1 LETPEL
7 RGDDMVLMLLQI
19 VGSLAVFLYGMKVM
33 SDGLQKSAGS
43 KLQSVLNFMT
53 QNRFMGV
60 LTGFIVTGIIQ
71 SSSATT
77 VMVVSFVN
85 AGLLSLTQAIS
96 TIMGA
101 NIGTT
106 VTTWIVSY
114 LGFKVDIATI
124 AVPIVGF
131 GLPFMFSKQKK
142 YRDFGD
148 FLIGFGLLF
157 IGLGLLKNCVPDI
170 TQYPSTQQW
179 LSTLSSY
186 GIWSFLLYVAAGTV
200 LTMIIQSSS
209 AMMTVT
215 VAMAYKG
222 WLDLPS
228 AAALCLGENI
238 GTTITAYLASIG
250 TNVNARRAARAHTLF
265 NVFGVIWMSFVFRY
279 FLRFL
284 EWVAPWD
291 YNLRV
296 NFPLNL
302 ALFHTLFN
310 TFNTLIMIWF
320 VPQYAWLVQKLVKPS
335 KRDKDTDYRLQ
346 YISTPLQDTADLNII
361 EAKKEIEKMAG
372 IVDEMYDD
380 TIDVL
385 NSPDKKLG
393 DKVDKIRNTEELTD
407 QMQVEITR
415 YLQQCAKENLSE
427 SNYNNLNFFIRIIH
441 ELENI
446 GDCNYNFSKAI
457 QHKYDKK
464 IPVSPQ
470 SQADISRLSQLTKS
484 FLTDVRA
491 HLISYVDAEEL
502 SKALEREA
510 AINEFRRSV
519 HKASRSRMQQGEDVR
534 SELLFLDLIKY
545 LEHIGDNCLNIM
557 QALNQ
562 IKL

>member
-1 LETPEL
+1 
-7 RGDDMVLMLLQI
+7 MILMLLQI
-19 VGSLAVFLYGMKVM
+19 VGSLGVFLYGMKVM
-33 SDGLQKSAGS
+33 SDGLQKSAGQ

-60 LTGFIVTGIIQ
+60 MTGFIVTGIIQ

-114 LGFKVDIATI
+114 LGFKVDIAVI

-142 YRDFGD
+142 FRDFGD

-170 TQYPSTQQW
+170 TQYPSTQQF
-179 LSTLSSY
+179 LSNLSNN
-186 GIWSFLLYVAAGTV
+186 GIWSYLLYVAAGTI
-200 LTMIIQSSS
+200 LTCIIQSSS

-265 NVFGVIWMSFVFRY
+265 NVIGVIWMSFVFSY
-279 FLRFL
+279 YMKFLS
-284 EWVAPWD
+284 WIAPWD
-291 YNLRV
+291 WNLRS

-310 TFNTLIMIWF
+310 FFNTLILVWF
-320 VPQYAWLVQKLVKPS
+320 VPQFAWVVNRIVKPS
-335 KRDKDTDYRLQ
+335 SRDKDTSYKLQ
-346 YISTPLQDTADLNII
+346 YISAPLQDTADMNII
-361 EAKKEIEKMAG
+361 EAKKEIEKMAL
-372 IVDEMYDD
+372 IVEEMFID
-380 TIDVL
+380 TMDVFH
-385 NSPDKKLG
+385 NPDKKLG
-393 DKVDKIRNTEELTD
+393 NKVEKIKETEELTD

-415 YLQQCAKENLSE
+415 FLQQCAKENLSE
-427 SNYNNLNFFIRIIH
+427 TNYNNLNFLMRIVH

-446 GDCNYNFSKAI
+446 GDCNYNISKAI
-457 QHKYDKK
+457 QHKYDKQ
-464 IPVSPQ
+464 ILMN
-470 SQADISRLSQLTKS
+470 SQAIEDISKLTNLTKT
-484 FLTDVRA
+484 FLEHMRANTVSNITTDNLQSGV
-491 HLISYVDAEEL
+491 LQEDV
-502 SKALEREA
+502 
-510 AINEFRRSV
+510 INELRRSI
-519 HKASRSRMQQGEDVR
+519 HKEARSRMQKGSDVR
-534 SELLFLDLIKY
+534 GELLFLDLVKY

-557 QALNQ
+557 QAQNQ
-562 IKL
+562 LSV

>member
-1 LETPEL
+1 ML
-7 RGDDMVLMLLQI
+7 LMLLQI
-19 VGSLAVFLYGMKVM
+19 IGSLGVFLYGMKVM
-33 SDGLQKSAGS
+33 SDGLQKSAGQR
-43 KLQSVLNFMT
+43 LQSVLNFMT

-60 LTGFIVTGIIQ
+60 LTGLFVTSIIQ

-114 LGFKVDIATI
+114 LGFKVDIAVV

-170 TQYPSTQQW
+170 TQYPSTQQF
-179 LSTLSSY
+179 LSTLSNN
-186 GIWSFLLYVAAGTV
+186 GIWSYLLYVAAGTI
-200 LTMIIQSSS
+200 LTCIIQSSS

-265 NVFGVIWMSFVFRY
+265 NVFGVIWMCFVFGY
-279 FLRFL
+279 YMKFLSL
-284 EWVAPWD
+284 IAPWD
-291 YNLRV
+291 WNLRA
-296 NFPLNL
+296 NYPLDL

-310 TFNTLIMIWF
+310 LFNTLILVWF
-320 VPQYAWLVQKLVKPS
+320 VPQFAWIVNKIVKPS
-335 KRDKDTDYRLQ
+335 SRDKDTSYKLQ
-346 YISTPLQDTADLNII
+346 YISAPLQDTADMNII
-361 EAKKEIEKMAG
+361 EAKKEIEKMAQ
-372 IVDEMYDD
+372 IVEDMFNETM
-380 TIDVL
+380 TVF
-385 NSPDKKLG
+385 NNPDKKLG
-393 DKVDKIRNTEELTD
+393 DKVEKIKDTEALTD

-415 YLQQCAKENLSE
+415 YLQQCAKENLSDA
-427 SNYNNLNFFIRIIH
+427 NYNNLNVLMRIVH

-446 GDCNYNFSKAI
+446 ADSNYNISKAI
-457 QHKYDKK
+457 QHKYDKQIVLSIK
-464 IPVSPQ
+464 AIE
-470 SQADISRLSQLTKS
+470 DIRKLTQLTNT
-484 FLTDVRA
+484 FLDSIRTNIVRYISNEDLQKA
-491 HLISYVDAEEL
+491 HEL
-502 SKALEREA
+502 ETV
-510 AINEFRRSV
+510 INELRRSI
-519 HKASRSRMQQGEDVR
+519 HKEARSRMQQGSDVR
-534 SELLFLDLIKY
+534 SELLFLDLVKY

-562 IKL
+562 LSV

>member
-1 LETPEL
+1 
-7 RGDDMVLMLLQI
+7 MILMILQI
-19 VGSLAVFLYGMKVM
+19 IGSLGVFLYGMKVM
-33 SDGLQKSAGS
+33 SDGLQKSAGQ

-60 LTGFIVTGIIQ
+60 LTGVFVTSIIQ

-114 LGFKVDIATI
+114 LGFKVDIAVI

-131 GLPFMFSKQKK
+131 GLPFMFAKQKK
-142 YRDFGD
+142 FRDFGD

-170 TQYPSTQQW
+170 ANYPETQQY

-186 GIWSFLLYVAAGTV
+186 GIWSYLMYVAAGTI
-200 LTMIIQSSS
+200 LTCIIQSSS

-222 WLDLPS
+222 WIDLPS

-238 GTTITAYLASIG
+238 GTTITAYLASLG

-265 NVFGVIWMSFVFRY
+265 NVIGVVWMSFVFKY
-279 FLRFL
+279 YLNFLSHI
-284 EWVAPWD
+284 VPWD
-291 YNLRV
+291 YNNRA

-302 ALFHTLFN
+302 AMFHTLFN
-310 TFNTLIMIWF
+310 LFNTILLIGF
-320 VPQYAWLVQKLVKPS
+320 VPQFAWVVNKLVKPS
-335 KRDKDTDYRLQ
+335 KRDKDTSYKLQ
-346 YISTPLQDTADLNII
+346 YISAPLQDTADMNII
-361 EAKKEIEKMAG
+361 EAKKEIEKMAQ
-372 IVDEMYDD
+372 IVEDMFNETMN
-380 TIDVL
+380 VF
-385 NSPDKKLG
+385 NNPDKKLG
-393 DKVDKIRNTEELTD
+393 DKVDKIKDTEALTD

-415 YLQQCAKENLSE
+415 YLQQCAKENLSDA
-427 SNYNNLNFFIRIIH
+427 NYNNLNVLMRIVH

-446 GDCNYNFSKAI
+446 ADSNYNISKAI
-457 QHKYDKK
+457 QHKYDKQ
-464 IPVSPQ
+464 IQLSN
-470 SQADISRLSQLTKS
+470 QAISDIDKLTQLTTA
-484 FLTDVRA
+484 FLDNIRT
-491 HLISYVDAEEL
+491 HINCYINAEEL
-502 SKALEREA
+502 QKAHELEA
-510 AINEFRRSV
+510 VINELRRSI
-519 HKASRSRMQQGEDVR
+519 HKEARSRMQQGSDVR
-534 SELLFLDLIKY
+534 SELLFLDLVKY

-562 IKL
+562 LSV

>member
-1 LETPEL
+1 ML
-7 RGDDMVLMLLQI
+7 LMLLQI
-19 VGSLAVFLYGMKVM
+19 VGSLGVFLYGMKVM
-33 SDGLQKSAGS
+33 SDGLQKSAGQ

-60 LTGFIVTGIIQ
+60 LTGFVVTSIIQ

-106 VTTWIVSY
+106 ITTWIVSY
-114 LGFKVDIATI
+114 LGFKVDIAVI

-131 GLPFMFSKQKK
+131 GLPFMFAKQKK

-148 FLIGFGLLF
+148 FVIGFGLLF

-170 TQYPSTQQW
+170 TQYPATQQY
-179 LSTLSSY
+179 LSNLSSY
-186 GIWSFLLYVAAGTV
+186 GVWSYLLYVAAGTV
-200 LTMIIQSSS
+200 LTCIIQSSS

-265 NVFGVIWMSFVFRY
+265 NVFGVIWMSFVFQY
-279 FLRFL
+279 YLRFL
-284 EWVAPWD
+284 EWLVPWD
-291 YNLRV
+291 YNARV

-310 TFNTLIMIWF
+310 TFNTLILIWF
-320 VPQYAWLVQKLVKPS
+320 VPQFAWVVNKIVKPS
-335 KRDKDTDYRLQ
+335 SRDKDTTYKLQ
-346 YISTPLQDTADLNII
+346 YISAPLQDTADMNII
-361 EAKKEIEKMAG
+361 EAKKEIEKMAE
-372 IVDEMYDD
+372 IVYKMFDEAML
-380 TIDVL
+380 IL
-385 NSPDKKLG
+385 SRHDKKLFE
-393 DKVDKIRNTEELTD
+393 KADKIKEEEALTD

-427 SNYNNLNFFIRIIH
+427 INYNNLNFLIRIIH

-446 GDCNYNFSKAI
+446 GDSVYNMSKSVVY
-457 QHKYDKK
+457 KFDKK
-464 IPVSPQ
+464 VDFHPGAVEHVKE
-470 SQADISRLSQLTKS
+470 LSNLTRS
-484 FLTDVRA
+484 FLNTIRA
-491 HLISYVDAEEL
+491 KIVVNVTEEEL
-502 SKALEREA
+502 KQAFELESI
-510 AINEFRRSV
+510 INEFRRSV
-519 HKASRSRMQQGEDVR
+519 HKAARSRMQQGEDVR
-534 SELLFLDLIKY
+534 GELLFLDLIKY
-545 LEHIGDNCLNIM
+545 MEHIGDSCLNIM

-562 IKL
+562 IAV

>member
-1 LETPEL
+1 
-7 RGDDMVLMLLQI
+7 MILMILQI
-19 VGSLAVFLYGMKVM
+19 IGSLGVFLYGMKVM
-33 SDGLQKSAGS
+33 SDGLQKSAGQ

-60 LTGFIVTGIIQ
+60 LTGVFVTSIIQ

-114 LGFKVDIATI
+114 LGFKVDIAAI

-142 YRDFGD
+142 FRDFGD

-170 TQYPSTQQW
+170 ANYPATQQY

-186 GIWSFLLYVAAGTV
+186 GIWSYLLYVAAGTI

-222 WLDLPS
+222 WIDLPS

-265 NVFGVIWMSFVFRY
+265 NVIGVVWMSFVFKY
-279 FLRFL
+279 YLNFLSHI
-284 EWVAPWD
+284 VPWD
-291 YNLRV
+291 YNDRA

-310 TFNTLIMIWF
+310 LFNTVLLIGF
-320 VPQYAWLVQKLVKPS
+320 VPQFAWVVNRLVKPS
-335 KRDKDTDYRLQ
+335 KRDKDTSYRLQ
-346 YISTPLQDTADLNII
+346 YISAPLQDTADMNII
-361 EAKKEIEKMAG
+361 EAKKEIEKMAQ
-372 IVDEMYDD
+372 IVEEMFKD
-380 TIDVL
+380 TMNVF
-385 NSPDKKLG
+385 NNPDKKLG
-393 DKVDKIRNTEELTD
+393 DKVEKIKDTEALTD
-407 QMQVEITR
+407 EMQVEITQ
-415 YLQQCAKENLSE
+415 YLQQCAKENLSDA
-427 SNYNNLNFFIRIIH
+427 NYNNLNLMMRIVH

-446 GDCNYNFSKAI
+446 ADSNYNISKAI
-457 QHKYDKK
+457 QHKYDKQ
-464 IPVSPQ
+464 IQ
-470 SQADISRLSQLTKS
+470 LNNQAMQDINNLTRLTDS
-484 FLTDVRA
+484 FLDSIRTHIV
-491 HLISYVDAEEL
+491 SYVNAEEL
-502 SKALEREA
+502 QKANDLEEI
-510 AINEFRRSV
+510 INEQRRTI
-519 HKASRSRMQQGEDVR
+519 HKAARSRMQQGSDVR
-534 SELLFLDLIKY
+534 SELLFLDLVKY

-562 IKL
+562 LSV